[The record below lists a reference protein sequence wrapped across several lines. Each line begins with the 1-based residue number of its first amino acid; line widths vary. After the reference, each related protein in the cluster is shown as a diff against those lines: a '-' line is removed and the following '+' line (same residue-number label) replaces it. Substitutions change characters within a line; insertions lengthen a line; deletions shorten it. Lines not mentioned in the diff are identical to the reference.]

1 MMSTMGP
8 TQTTSQTL
16 AKSVLSG
23 APTVVALS
31 APKQPLSR
39 AAAADRTSR
48 AQRHG
53 ASAPSGAPSCT
64 SRHCACD
71 TLCRHRAARWPVA
84 TFGWCPAPRVVGL
97 QEAMSDDIYD
107 AFEQRL
113 GLLYGISRLDL
124 THESVTASR
133 GAKATGGRESLGT
146 SRESRNSRGSD
157 GPTIV
162 WTESEKGKSGDNA
175 AQQRQQHQQQHSHR
189 RQDYIYGRGDGS
201 ILSSKFTGIAVYAR
215 DSMVQAGRI
224 RVMRV
229 ASQSTARLTSKGGA
243 AAVL

>member
-1 MMSTMGP
+1 MATREVVE
-8 TQTTSQTL
+8 TREKELKAATTSLDALRLQVPDMKVWVMTWNVGACEPFTNRGKAAFQL
-16 AKSVLSG
+16 ASFVPEG
-23 APTVVALS
+23 Y
-31 APKQPLSR
+31 
-39 AAAADRTSR
+39 DIY
-48 AQRHG
+48 
-53 ASAPSGAPSCT
+53 
-64 SRHCACD
+64 
-71 TLCRHRAARWPVA
+71 
-84 TFGWCPAPRVVGL
+84 VVGL

-175 AQQRQQHQQQHSHR
+175 AQQRQQHQQQHNHR